1 MDPYPGTCEIV
12 EAMEEFDCIQ
22 RHRGA
27 SPPSFELGMEGKV
40 RKLPSAKAGQ
50 YHSMEDE
57 LNKLFEAI
65 DLRVSR
71 RSALKMPIRVGP
83 SQASGISISECG
95 TLKQALRGLSISHAS
110 EMAAM
115 KRLSKPTGLTRV
127 SEAGAIKRLYK
138 TVVVKADGSG
148 LLPEEG
154 KEILVE
160 ISHVPEKY
168 STNTSEKVSE
178 SKQKPK
184 IKSSKKIAHLSSQS
198 TGATT
203 STVSLTK
210 ASSEHGNASI
220 PSERGKDMSVR
231 KLKQKEKLNSSTS
244 KRTLQL
250 EEIVP
255 TSTEVAHESPSISSS
270 PSSSAINRS
279 ATNTVRRMKPL
290 FMKKSLIKKSKQV
303 SATSPS
309 RCNSEEKG
317 NGVGLHPTQKNSVEN
332 SDSPASSGTNLGI
345 DVDQINT
352 VPLSS
357 KPPLSTYNF
366 SDGTADAKVGN
377 CCSTSGEKGES
388 SLSSK
393 SSIADYSSSTM
404 ISEES
409 NQSAVA
415 CIISRPHM
423 SKDLR
428 WDAIRLVEK
437 QHGSLELKHFK
448 LVRRLGCGDIG
459 TVYLAELK
467 GTNFLFALKI
477 VDNELLGSKNKLLRA
492 QTEREI
498 LQMLDHPFLPTL
510 FSHFSAETYSCLVM
524 EYCPG
529 GDLHILRQRQ
539 PCRSFSEPVARFYLA
554 EVLLALEYLHMLG
567 VVYRD
572 LKPENILV
580 REDGHIML
588 SDFDLSLRSAVS
600 PKLLKSTSAIKK
612 PTKELSSR
620 PCMAFRCI
628 DPFCPRPSWVQVP
641 CFTPKVKSS
650 TNKTQQNLTP
660 DPADVGNGLPQ
671 LVAEPTSA
679 RSNSFVG
686 TLEYLAPEIIKAE
699 GHGNAVDWWGFGIF
713 MYELLFGKTPFKGA
727 GDEETLA
734 NVVFQSLEFPETP
747 SISCHAR
754 DLIAGLLVKDPD
766 NRLGSAKGAT
776 EIRYHRFFEG
786 LNWALVRC
794 TFPPELPKAQ
804 YDVLPTTDSPEETQC
819 RRNCPTSTTE
829 CLKLEDF

>member
-22 RHRGA
+22 RRRGN
-27 SPPSFELGMEGKV
+27 SPPSFEFGMEGKV
-40 RKLPSAKAGQ
+40 CKLASVKAGQ
-50 YHSMEDE
+50 YYSMEDE

-71 RSALKMPIRVGP
+71 KSALKRPIRAG
-83 SQASGISISECG
+83 QTSGISISECG

-115 KRLSKPTGLTRV
+115 KRSSKPTGITRV
-127 SEAGAIKRLYK
+127 SEAGAIKRLYR

-168 STNTSEKVSE
+168 STGTSEKVSE
-178 SKQKPK
+178 SKQKPN
-184 IKSSKKIAHLSSQS
+184 IKSSKKIAHSSSQS

-203 STVSLTK
+203 SAVSLTK
-210 ASSEHGNASI
+210 ASLEHGNASI
-220 PSERGKDMSVR
+220 LSDAGKDKSLR
-231 KLKQKEKLNSSTS
+231 KMKQKEKLSSS
-244 KRTLQL
+244 ASRKTLEL
-250 EEIVP
+250 GEIVP
-255 TSTEVAHESPSISSS
+255 VSTEVRRGMPSIFSS
-270 PSSSAINRS
+270 PSSSAVNRS

-309 RCNSEEKG
+309 KCNTKEKG
-317 NGVGLHPTQKNSVEN
+317 DGVGFHPYQKKPVKN
-332 SDSPASSGTNLGI
+332 SDSPASNSTNLGV
-345 DVDQINT
+345 DMDQINA
-352 VPLSS
+352 VSHACKSS
-357 KPPLSTYNF
+357 PTINNS
-366 SDGTADAKVGN
+366 SDKSADAQVGT

-393 SSIADYSSSTM
+393 SSIGDYSNSTM
-404 ISEES
+404 ISDES

-428 WDAIRLVEK
+428 WDAIHLVEM
-437 QHGSLELKHFK
+437 QHGKLELKHFK

-467 GTNFLFALKI
+467 GTNFLFALKL
-477 VDNELLGSKNKLLRA
+477 VDNELLGNKNKLLRA
-492 QTEREI
+492 ETEREI

-510 FSHFSAETYSCLVM
+510 FSHFSAEKYSCLVM

-539 PCRSFSEPVARFYLA
+539 RNRSFSETVARFYLA

-588 SDFDLSLRSAVS
+588 SDFDLSLRSTVS
-600 PKLLKSTSAIKK
+600 PKLLKSTSSIKE
-612 PTKELSSR
+612 PAKELSSC
-620 PCMAFRCI
+620 PCTAFSCI
-628 DPFCPRPSWVQVP
+628 NPFCPRPSWAKVP
-641 CFTPKVKSS
+641 CFSLKVKPS
-650 TNKTQQNLTP
+650 TDKTQQNLNT
-660 DPADVGNGLPQ
+660 DPADFCNGLPH

-699 GHGNAVDWWGFGIF
+699 GHGNAVDWWAFGIF
-713 MYELLFGKTPFKGA
+713 MYELLFGKTPFKGT

-747 SISCHAR
+747 SISFHAR
-754 DLIAGLLVKDPD
+754 DLIEGLLVKDPD
-766 NRLGSAKGAT
+766 NRLGSTKGAT
-776 EIRYHRFFEG
+776 EIRHHRFFEG

-794 TFPPELPKAQ
+794 AVPPELPKAQ
-804 YDVLPTTDSPEETQC
+804 YVLPTTDSPEEMQYGC
-819 RRNCPTSTTE
+819 NYPTSTTE
-829 CLKLEDF
+829 CFKLEDF

>member
-22 RHRGA
+22 RHRGT

-40 RKLPSAKAGQ
+40 GKLPSVKAGQ
-50 YHSMEDE
+50 YYSMEDE

-71 RSALKMPIRVGP
+71 KSALKRPIRVG
-83 SQASGISISECG
+83 QTSGISISECG

-115 KRLSKPTGLTRV
+115 KRLSKTTGITRV

-160 ISHVPEKY
+160 ISHVPENY
-168 STNTSEKVSE
+168 STSTSEKVSE

-184 IKSSKKIAHLSSQS
+184 IMSSKKIAHSSSQS

-203 STVSLTK
+203 STVSLNK

-220 PSERGKDMSVR
+220 LSDAGKDMSVR
-231 KLKQKEKLNSSTS
+231 KMKQKQKLSSSTS
-244 KRTLQL
+244 RKTLEL
-250 EEIVP
+250 GEIVP
-255 TSTEVAHESPSISSS
+255 ASTEVGRETPSISSS
-270 PSSSAINRS
+270 PSSSEINRS
-279 ATNTVRRMKPL
+279 AINTVHRMKPL

-309 RCNSEEKG
+309 RCITEEKG
-317 NGVGLHPTQKNSVEN
+317 VGVGFHPNQKKPVKN
-332 SDSPASSGTNLGI
+332 SDSPASNSTNLGV
-345 DVDQINT
+345 DMDQINA
-352 VPLSS
+352 VSHAS
-357 KPPLSTYNF
+357 KPSPIINNS
-366 SDGTADAKVGN
+366 SDKSAEAQVGT

-393 SSIADYSSSTM
+393 SSIGDYSNSTM
-404 ISEES
+404 ISDES

-428 WDAIRLVEK
+428 WDAIHLVEM
-437 QHGSLELKHFK
+437 QHGKLELKHFK

-459 TVYLAELK
+459 TVYLAELR

-492 QTEREI
+492 ETEREI

-510 FSHFSAETYSCLVM
+510 FSHFSAEKYSCLVM

-539 PCRSFSEPVARFYLA
+539 PGRSFSEPVARFYLV

-588 SDFDLSLRSAVS
+588 SDFDLSLRSTVS
-600 PKLLKSTSAIKK
+600 PKLLKSTSSIKE
-612 PTKELSSR
+612 PTKELSSH
-620 PCMAFRCI
+620 PCTAFSCI

-641 CFTPKVKSS
+641 CFSLKVKPS
-650 TNKTQQNLTP
+650 TDKTQQNLNP
-660 DPADVGNGLPQ
+660 DPADFCNGLPQ

-699 GHGNAVDWWGFGIF
+699 GHGNAVDWWAFGIF
-713 MYELLFGKTPFKGA
+713 MYELLFDKTPFKGT

-734 NVVFQSLEFPETP
+734 NVVFQSLEFPETL
-747 SISCHAR
+747 SVSFLAR
-754 DLIAGLLVKDPD
+754 DLIKGLLVKDPD
-766 NRLGSAKGAT
+766 NRLGSTKGAT
-776 EIRYHRFFEG
+776 EIRHHRFFEG

-794 TFPPELPKAQ
+794 AVPPELPKAQ
-804 YDVLPTTDSPEETQC
+804 YVFPTTDSPEETQC
-819 RRNCPTSTTE
+819 GSNYPTSTTE

>member
-22 RHRGA
+22 RHRGT

-50 YHSMEDE
+50 YYSMEDE

-71 RSALKMPIRVGP
+71 KSALKRPIRVG
-83 SQASGISISECG
+83 QGSGISISECG
-95 TLKQALRGLSISHAS
+95 TLKQSLRGLSISHAS

-115 KRLSKPTGLTRV
+115 KRLSKPTGLTGV

-138 TVVVKADGSG
+138 TVVVKAEGSG
-148 LLPEEG
+148 LLPGEG

-160 ISHVPEKY
+160 ISRVPEKCN
-168 STNTSEKVSE
+168 TNTSEKLSE

-184 IKSSKKIAHLSSQS
+184 IKSSKKIAHSTSKS

-203 STVSLTK
+203 STVSVSK
-210 ASSEHGNASI
+210 ASSVHSDASI
-220 PSERGKDMSVR
+220 PSDAGKDISVR
-231 KLKQKEKLNSSTS
+231 QLKQKEKLNSSTS
-244 KRTLQL
+244 KKTLQL

-255 TSTEVAHESPSISSS
+255 ASTEVGRETPYISSS

-309 RCNSEEKG
+309 RCNTEEKG
-317 NGVGLHPTQKNSVEN
+317 NGVGLHPNQKKPMKN
-332 SDSPASSGTNLGI
+332 SDSPASSSTNLGI
-345 DVDQINT
+345 DVDQINA

-357 KPPLSTYNF
+357 KPPPSTYSF

-393 SSIADYSSSTM
+393 SSIGDYSSSTM

-409 NQSAVA
+409 NQSVGA

-477 VDNELLGSKNKLLRA
+477 VDNELLGSKNKLLRS

-600 PKLLKSTSAIKK
+600 PKLLKSTSAIKE
-612 PTKELSSR
+612 PTKASSR
-620 PCMAFRCI
+620 PCMAFSCM

-641 CFTPKVKSS
+641 CFSPKVKSS
-650 TNKTQQNLTP
+650 TDKTQLNLTP
-660 DPADVGNGLPQ
+660 DPADFGNGLPQ

-713 MYELLFGKTPFKGA
+713 MYELLFGKTPFKGT

-734 NVVFQSLEFPETP
+734 NVVSQSLEFPETP

-754 DLIAGLLVKDPD
+754 DLIAGLLIKDPD
-766 NRLGSAKGAT
+766 NRLGSTKGAT
-776 EIRYHRFFEG
+776 EIRHHRFFEG

-794 TFPPELPKAQ
+794 TLPPELPKAQ
-804 YDVLPTTDSPEETQC
+804 YDVLPEEAQLGQ
-819 RRNCPTSTTE
+819 NCPASTAE

>member
-22 RHRGA
+22 RHRGT
-27 SPPSFELGMEGKV
+27 SPSSFELGMKEKV
-40 RKLPSAKAGQ
+40 VKLPSVKAGK
-50 YHSMEDE
+50 YYSMEDE

-65 DLRVSR
+65 DLRVSQ
-71 RSALKMPIRVGP
+71 RSVLKRPMRVGP
-83 SQASGISISECG
+83 SQASGIGISECG

-110 EMAAM
+110 EMAAS

-138 TVVVKADGSG
+138 TVVVKAEGSG
-148 LLPEEG
+148 LLPGEG

-168 STNTSEKVSE
+168 SASNSEKVPKSI
-178 SKQKPK
+178 QKPK
-184 IKSSKKIAHLSSQS
+184 IKSSKKTAHLSSQS

-203 STVSLTK
+203 STVSLTTTL
-210 ASSEHGNASI
+210 SEEHRNASI
-220 PSERGKDMSVR
+220 PSDAGKDMSVR
-231 KLKQKEKLNSSTS
+231 KLKQKGKLNSSTS
-244 KRTLQL
+244 TLEL
-250 EEIVP
+250 GEIVP
-255 TSTEVAHESPSISSS
+255 ASAEVGRETPSISSS
-270 PSSSAINRS
+270 PCSNAISRS
-279 ATNTVRRMKPL
+279 TVNTVHRMKPL
-290 FMKKSLIKKSKQV
+290 FMKKSLIKKSKLV

-309 RCNSEEKG
+309 RCNPEEKG
-317 NGVGLHPTQKNSVEN
+317 NSLGLHPNQKKLVKNSA
-332 SDSPASSGTNLGI
+332 SPACNSTNLGI
-345 DVDQINT
+345 AVDQIHA
-352 VPLSS
+352 S
-357 KPPLSTYNF
+357 KPPLSTNNS
-366 SDGTADAKVGN
+366 SDSTADAQVGN
-377 CCSTSGEKGES
+377 YSSTSREKGES

-393 SSIADYSSSTM
+393 SSIGDYSRSTV

-423 SKDLR
+423 SNDLR
-428 WDAIRLVEK
+428 WDAIHFVEM
-437 QHGSLELKHFK
+437 QHGCLELKHFK
-448 LVRRLGCGDIG
+448 LLRRLGCGDIG

-467 GTNFLFALKI
+467 GTNSLFALKI
-477 VDNELLGSKNKLLRA
+477 VDNELLCSSNKLPRA

-510 FSHFSAETYSCLVM
+510 FSHFSAENYSCLVM

-539 PCRSFSEPVARFYLA
+539 PGRSFCEPVARFYLA

-588 SDFDLSLRSAVS
+588 SDFDLSLRSTVS
-600 PKLLKSTSAIKK
+600 PKVLKSTSSIKE
-612 PTKELSSR
+612 PTKKLSSH
-620 PCMAFRCI
+620 PCMGFSCI

-641 CFTPKVKSS
+641 CFSPKVNKSE
-650 TNKTQQNLTP
+650 KNLNP
-660 DPADVGNGLPQ
+660 DPVDFGDGLPQ
-671 LVAEPTSA
+671 FVAEPTSA

-686 TLEYLAPEIIKAE
+686 TLEYLAPEIVKAE
-699 GHGNAVDWWGFGIF
+699 DHGNAVDWWTFGIF
-713 MYELLFGKTPFKGA
+713 MYELLFGKTPFKGT

-734 NVVFQSLEFPETP
+734 NVVFQNLEFPKTP
-747 SISCHAR
+747 SVSIHAT
-754 DLIAGLLVKDPD
+754 DLIKGLLVKDP
-766 NRLGSAKGAT
+766 NYRLGSTKGAT
-776 EIRYHRFFEG
+776 EIRQHRFFEG

-794 TFPPELPKAQ
+794 TIPPELPKAQ
-804 YDVLPTTDSPEETQC
+804 DHVPTTDSPDEKQC
-819 RRNCPTSTTE
+819 QHDFPTSVAG
-829 CLKLEDF
+829 CLKLEDI